1 MATWLYRIGEAAAR
15 RAWAVVLIWA
25 LIIAGVAGAYTAF
38 HGKLS
43 NTFTMPGTQTQQLS
57 DELAQ
62 RFPSA
67 NRGSGQI
74 ILTTGN
80 GAALTEEQK
89 QAFSIALNKLTSEV
103 PSVDAV
109 TDPFTTTSK
118 LAEAK
123 TQLDEAHAKI
133 DAAPAQ
139 IEDGKKQ
146 LSAAASQIEDG
157 AKQIAESEKKLDD
170 SQAQITAGRKQL
182 DDAQKQLDDAQK
194 QLDDAQ
200 KQLDDA
206 QAQLKS
212 GYAQAEAAGSPT
224 DTMEQLNTQ
233 QAQLAEQ
240 QNTLNQ
246 QRDTLTESQKQVDA
260 GRAEI
265 TSKKEELA
273 EGQKKLD
280 KQRDQLQKSE
290 SELPA
295 QREQLERQ
303 QKLYDFAAGYRMV
316 SEDQST
322 TIATVS
328 FKKKIFEVPSADLQK
343 VMSDIESA
351 NLHGA
356 TVHFDANLSESA
368 LGGGSHTGEVA
379 GMVIA
384 FIVLMIMLGTFV
396 AAGLPILMSLVGVG
410 VGVLGTL
417 SLSSLIQMS
426 STAYTLGLMLGLAVG
441 IDYSLFILNRYRTN
455 LLDGMPKVQAIALA
469 NGTSGNAVI
478 FAASTVIIA
487 LVALNVTGI
496 PFLGVMGN
504 AAAFCVVVAALIAVT
519 LTPAVLSLAGTK
531 IMSKKLWASVDT
543 PQKIMERRAQDAER
557 TEKPN
562 GWLRLVLARPL
573 LTLVV
578 GTAALLAVAAPMS
591 QMRLGL
597 PDASNYP
604 SDSAAYKSYALI
616 KDKFGEGMSAPLVA
630 VAHTPA
636 DMSEEQAQ
644 QAQIDI
650 ASAVKERGGANVQ
663 AVVPGGMTDDRT
675 LMIFQVIP
683 ARSASSVE
691 TEELVHELRAV
702 TVPVQGSEM
711 SLGIAGQTSGNID
724 VSEVLAQKLPLYL
737 GVVMGLSFLV
747 LILVFR
753 SIMVPLVASVGFLF
767 SVLASFGAVVS
778 IYQLGFMSSLFGVDH
793 PGPVLSFLPTL
804 LIGILFG
811 LAMDYQ
817 MFLVTGMREAYV
829 HGKDAVTAVV
839 TGYNHAVR
847 VVVAAAIIMI
857 SVFGGFIFA
866 DSTMIRPMGF
876 GLAFGVLVDAFIV
889 RMTLTPAIMALL
901 GDKVW
906 WMPKWLDRLTPNM
919 DVEGAALSVK
929 MSEKIQRER
938 ESAAVDSG
946 SMLGSE

>member
-15 RAWAVVLIWA
+15 RAWAVILIWVF
-25 LIIAGVAGAYTAF
+25 IIAGVASAYTTF

-57 DELAQ
+57 DELAH

-80 GAALTEEQK
+80 GVALTEEQK
-89 QAFSIALNKLTSEV
+89 QAFSIALKKLTSEV

-133 DAAPAQ
+133 DAAPSQ
-139 IEDGKKQ
+139 IEEGKKQ
-146 LSAAASQIEDG
+146 LSTAASQIEEG
-157 AKQIAESEKKLDD
+157 TKQTAESEKKLDD
-170 SQAQITAGRKQL
+170 SQAQITSGQEQL
-182 DDAQKQLDDAQK
+182 TSAQKQLDDT
-194 QLDDAQ
+194 
-200 KQLDDA
+200 

-212 GYAQAEAAGSPT
+212 GYTQAEAAGSPA
-224 DTMEQLNTQ
+224 DTMERLNTQ
-233 QAQLAEQ
+233 QAQLTEQ
-240 QNTLNQ
+240 QNALNQ
-246 QRDTLTESQKQVDA
+246 QRDTLAESQKQVDA

-265 TSKKEELA
+265 ASKKEELA

-303 QKLYDFAAGYRMV
+303 QKLYDFTSGYRMV

-322 TIATVS
+322 AIATVS
-328 FKKKIFEVPSADLQK
+328 FKKKIYEVPSAELQK

-356 TVHFDANLSESA
+356 TVQFDANLSESA

-379 GMVIA
+379 GMAIA
-384 FIVLMIMLGTFV
+384 FIVLMVMLGTLV
-396 AAGLPILMSLVGVG
+396 AAGLPILMSLVGVV

-417 SLSSLIQMS
+417 SLSSVVEMS

-455 LLDGMPKVQAIALA
+455 LLEGMPKNRAIALA
-469 NGTSGNAVI
+469 NGTSGSAVI

-531 IMSKKLWASVDT
+531 VMPKKLWASIDT
-543 PQKIMERRAQDAER
+543 PQKIVERRAQDAER

-573 LTLVV
+573 LTLIT
-578 GTAALLAVAAPMS
+578 GTLALLAVAAPMS

-636 DMSEEQAQ
+636 NMSEEQAQ

-650 ASAVKERGGANVQ
+650 ASVVKERGGANVQ

-683 ARSASSVE
+683 AHSASSVE

-702 TVPVQGSEM
+702 TVPVQGSEV

-767 SVLASFGAVVS
+767 SVLASFGAVVA
-778 IYQLGFMSSLFGVDH
+778 IYQLGFMSALFGVDH

-829 HGKDAVTAVV
+829 HGKDAVTAIVS
-839 TGYNHAVR
+839 GYNHAVR

-901 GDKVW
+901 GDKAW

-919 DVEGAALSVK
+919 DVEGAGL
-929 MSEKIQRER
+929 SEKIQRER
-938 ESAAVDSG
+938 ESVSG
-946 SMLGSE
+946 GFE

>member
-15 RAWAVVLIWA
+15 RAWTVSLIWA

-74 ILTTGN
+74 ILTTGD
-80 GAALTEEQK
+80 GTVLTEEQK
-89 QAFSIALNKLTSEV
+89 QAFSAALSALPGEV

-133 DAAPAQ
+133 DAAPSQ
-139 IEDGKKQ
+139 IKDGKKQ
-146 LSAAASQIEDG
+146 LNAAASQLEDG
-157 AKQIAESEKKLDD
+157 MKQIADNEKKLDD
-170 SQAQITAGRKQL
+170 SQAQISAGQEQL
-182 DDAQKQLDDAQK
+182 AS
-194 QLDDAQ
+194 AQ

-206 QAQLKS
+206 QAQLKD
-212 GYAQAEAAGSPT
+212 GYVQAEAAGSPAAII
-224 DTMEQLNTQ
+224 EQLNAQ
-233 QAQLAEQ
+233 QAQLTEQ
-240 QNTLNQ
+240 QNALNQ
-246 QRDTLTESQKQVDA
+246 QRETLTESQKQVDA

-265 TSKKEELA
+265 ASKKDELT

-280 KQRDQLQKSE
+280 EQRNQLQKTE
-290 SELPA
+290 NELPA

-303 QKLYDFAAGYRMV
+303 QKLYDFASGYRMV

-322 TIATVS
+322 AIATVS
-328 FKKKIFEVPSADLQK
+328 FKKKVFEVPSAELQK
-343 VMSDIESA
+343 VMSDFESA

-356 TVHFDANLSESA
+356 TVQFDANLSESA

-384 FIVLMIMLGTFV
+384 FIVLMVMLGTLV
-396 AAGLPILMSLVGVG
+396 AAGLPILMSLVGVV

-417 SLSSLIQMS
+417 SLSSVIQMS

-469 NGTSGNAVI
+469 NGTSGNAVV

-531 IMSKKLWASVDT
+531 IMSKKLWASIDT
-543 PQKIMERRAQDAER
+543 PQKIAERRAQDAER

-573 LTLVV
+573 LTLVA
-578 GTAALLAVAAPMS
+578 GTLALLAVAAPMS

-616 KDKFGEGMSAPLVA
+616 SEKFGEGMSAPLVA

-636 DMSEEQAQ
+636 NMSEEQAQ

-650 ASAVKERGGANVQ
+650 AAAVKERGGVNVQ

-683 ARSASSVE
+683 AHSASSVE
-691 TEELVHELRAV
+691 TENLVHELRSV
-702 TVPVQGSEM
+702 TVPVQGSEV

-829 HGKDAVTAVV
+829 HGKDAATAIVS
-839 TGYNHAVR
+839 GYNHAVR

-901 GDKVW
+901 GDKAW
-906 WMPKWLDRLTPNM
+906 WMPKWLDRFTPNM
-919 DVEGAALSVK
+919 DVEGAALS
-929 MSEKIQRER
+929 EKIQHER
-938 ESAAVDSG
+938 ESAATDSG
-946 SMLGSE
+946 NKLG

>member
-200 KQLDDA
+200 
-206 QAQLKS
+206 AQLKS

-368 LGGGSHTGEVA
+368 LGGGSHTG
-379 GMVIA
+379 
-384 FIVLMIMLGTFV
+384 
-396 AAGLPILMSLVGVG
+396 
-410 VGVLGTL
+410 
-417 SLSSLIQMS
+417 
-426 STAYTLGLMLGLAVG
+426 
-441 IDYSLFILNRYRTN
+441 
-455 LLDGMPKVQAIALA
+455 
-469 NGTSGNAVI
+469 
-478 FAASTVIIA
+478 
-487 LVALNVTGI
+487 
-496 PFLGVMGN
+496 
-504 AAAFCVVVAALIAVT
+504 
-519 LTPAVLSLAGTK
+519 
-531 IMSKKLWASVDT
+531 
-543 PQKIMERRAQDAER
+543 
-557 TEKPN
+557 
-562 GWLRLVLARPL
+562 
-573 LTLVV
+573 
-578 GTAALLAVAAPMS
+578 
-591 QMRLGL
+591 
-597 PDASNYP
+597 
-604 SDSAAYKSYALI
+604 
-616 KDKFGEGMSAPLVA
+616 
-630 VAHTPA
+630 
-636 DMSEEQAQ
+636 
-644 QAQIDI
+644 
-650 ASAVKERGGANVQ
+650 
-663 AVVPGGMTDDRT
+663 
-675 LMIFQVIP
+675 
-683 ARSASSVE
+683 
-691 TEELVHELRAV
+691 
-702 TVPVQGSEM
+702 
-711 SLGIAGQTSGNID
+711 
-724 VSEVLAQKLPLYL
+724 
-737 GVVMGLSFLV
+737 
-747 LILVFR
+747 
-753 SIMVPLVASVGFLF
+753 
-767 SVLASFGAVVS
+767 GAV
-778 IYQLGFMSSLFGVDH
+778 
-793 PGPVLSFLPTL
+793 
-804 LIGILFG
+804 
-811 LAMDYQ
+811 
-817 MFLVTGMREAYV
+817 
-829 HGKDAVTAVV
+829 
-839 TGYNHAVR
+839 
-847 VVVAAAIIMI
+847 
-857 SVFGGFIFA
+857 
-866 DSTMIRPMGF
+866 
-876 GLAFGVLVDAFIV
+876 
-889 RMTLTPAIMALL
+889 
-901 GDKVW
+901 
-906 WMPKWLDRLTPNM
+906 
-919 DVEGAALSVK
+919 
-929 MSEKIQRER
+929 
-938 ESAAVDSG
+938 SG
-946 SMLGSE
+946 WY

>member
-15 RAWAVVLIWA
+15 RAWAVILIWV
-25 LIIAGVAGAYTAF
+25 LIIAGVAGAYTTF

-133 DAAPAQ
+133 DAAPSQ
-139 IEDGKKQ
+139 IEEGKKQ
-146 LSAAASQIEDG
+146 LSTAASQIEEG
-157 AKQIAESEKKLDD
+157 TKQIAESEKKLDD
-170 SQAQITAGRKQL
+170 SQAQITSGQEQL
-182 DDAQKQLDDAQK
+182 AS
-194 QLDDAQ
+194 AQ

-212 GYAQAEAAGSPT
+212 GYTQAEAAGSPA

-233 QAQLAEQ
+233 QSQLAEQ
-240 QNTLNQ
+240 QNALNQ
-246 QRDTLTESQKQVDA
+246 QRDTLAESQKQVDA

-265 TSKKEELA
+265 ASKKEELA

-303 QKLYDFAAGYRMV
+303 QKLYDFAVGYRMV

-322 TIATVS
+322 AIATVS

-343 VMSDIESA
+343 VMSDIELA

-396 AAGLPILMSLVGVG
+396 AAGLPILMSLVGVV

-417 SLSSLIQMS
+417 SLSSVIQMS

-455 LLDGMPKVQAIALA
+455 LLEGMPKNRAIALA

-531 IMSKKLWASVDT
+531 VMPKKLWASIDT
-543 PQKIMERRAQDAER
+543 PQKIVERRAQDAER

-573 LTLVV
+573 LTLIT
-578 GTAALLAVAAPMS
+578 GTVALLAVAAPMS

-616 KDKFGEGMSAPLVA
+616 KDKFSEGMSTPLVA

-683 ARSASSVE
+683 AHSASSVG

-702 TVPVQGSEM
+702 TVPVQGSEV

-767 SVLASFGAVVS
+767 SVLASFGAVVA

-829 HGKDAVTAVV
+829 HGKDAVTAIVS
-839 TGYNHAVR
+839 GYNHAVR

-901 GDKVW
+901 GDKAW

-919 DVEGAALSVK
+919 DVEGAGL
-929 MSEKIQRER
+929 SEKIQRER
-938 ESAAVDSG
+938 ESVSG
-946 SMLGSE
+946 GFE

>member
-109 TDPFTTTSK
+109 TDPFATTSK

-133 DAAPAQ
+133 DAAPSQ

-146 LSAAASQIEDG
+146 LSTAASQIEEG
-157 AKQIAESEKKLDD
+157 TKQIAESEKKLDD
-170 SQAQITAGRKQL
+170 SQEQITAGR
-182 DDAQKQLDDAQK
+182 K

-265 TSKKEELA
+265 ASKKEELA

-290 SELPA
+290 NELPA

-322 TIATVS
+322 AIATVS

-396 AAGLPILMSLVGVG
+396 AAGLPILMSLVGVV

-455 LLDGMPKVQAIALA
+455 LLEGMPKVQAIALA

-487 LVALNVTGI
+487 LVALSVTGI

-543 PQKIMERRAQDAER
+543 PQKIVERRVQDAER

-578 GTAALLAVAAPMS
+578 GALALLAVAAPMS

-597 PDASNYP
+597 PDASKYP

-683 ARSASSVE
+683 AHSASSVE

-702 TVPVQGSEM
+702 TVPVQGSEV

-737 GVVMGLSFLV
+737 GVVMGLFFLV

-829 HGKDAVTAVV
+829 HGKDAATAIV

-901 GDKVW
+901 GDKAW

>member
-15 RAWAVVLIWA
+15 RAWAVILAWV

-74 ILTTGN
+74 IITTGD
-80 GAALTEEQK
+80 GTALTEEQK
-89 QAFSIALNKLTSEV
+89 QAFSTALNKLTTEV
-103 PSVDAV
+103 PAVDAV

-146 LSAAASQIEDG
+146 LNAATSQLEDG
-157 AKQIAESEKKLDD
+157 RKQIADNEKKLDD
-170 SQAQITAGRKQL
+170 SQAQISAGQEQL
-182 DDAQKQLDDAQK
+182 AS
-194 QLDDAQ
+194 AQ

-206 QAQLKS
+206 QAQLKD
-212 GYAQAEAAGSPT
+212 GYAQAEAAGSPAAM
-224 DTMEQLNTQ
+224 MEQLNAQ
-233 QAQLAEQ
+233 QAQLTEQ
-240 QNTLNQ
+240 QNALNQ
-246 QRDTLTESQKQVDA
+246 QRDTLAESQKQVDA

-265 TSKKEELA
+265 ASKKDELA
-273 EGQKKLD
+273 EGKKKLD
-280 KQRDQLQKSE
+280 EQRNQLQKTE

-303 QKLYDFAAGYRMV
+303 QKLYDFTAGYRMV

-322 TIATVS
+322 AIATVS

-343 VMSDIESA
+343 VMSDIELA

-356 TVHFDANLSESA
+356 TVQFDANLSESA

-384 FIVLMIMLGTFV
+384 FIVLMVMLGTLV
-396 AAGLPILMSLVGVG
+396 AAGLPILMSLVGVV

-417 SLSSLIQMS
+417 SLSSVVEMS

-531 IMSKKLWASVDT
+531 IMSKKLWASIDT
-543 PQKIMERRAQDAER
+543 PQKIAERRVQDAER

-578 GTAALLAVAAPMS
+578 GTLALLAVAAPMS

-604 SDSAAYKSYALI
+604 SDSAAYKSYALV

-636 DMSEEQAQ
+636 NMSEEQAQ

-683 ARSASSVE
+683 AHSASSVE

-702 TVPVQGSEM
+702 TVPVQGSEV

-724 VSEVLAQKLPLYL
+724 VSEVLAQKLPLYLALYL

-829 HGKDAVTAVV
+829 HGKDAATAIVS
-839 TGYNHAVR
+839 GYNHAVR

-901 GDKVW
+901 GDRAW

-919 DVEGAALSVK
+919 DVEGAALSEK
-929 MSEKIQRER
+929 MSEKIQHER
-938 ESAAVDSG
+938 ESAAADSG
-946 SMLGSE
+946 SKLGSE

>member
-15 RAWAVVLIWA
+15 RAWTVILIWA
-25 LIIAGVAGAYTAF
+25 LIIAGVAGAYAVF

-74 ILTTGN
+74 ILTTGD
-80 GAALTEEQK
+80 GTGLTEEQK
-89 QAFSIALNKLTSEV
+89 QAFSTALRALPSEV

-123 TQLDEAHAKI
+123 TRLDEAHAKI
-133 DAAPAQ
+133 DAAPSQ
-139 IEDGKKQ
+139 MEDGKKQ
-146 LSAAASQIEDG
+146 LNTAASQLEVG
-157 AKQIAESEKKLDD
+157 MKQIADNEKKLDD
-170 SQAQITAGRKQL
+170 SQAQISAGQEQV
-182 DDAQKQLDDAQK
+182 AS
-194 QLDDAQ
+194 AQ

-206 QAQLKS
+206 QAQLKG
-212 GYAQAEAAGSPT
+212 GYAQAEAAGSPAAT
-224 DTMEQLNTQ
+224 IEQLDAQ
-233 QAQLAEQ
+233 QAQLTEQ
-240 QNTLNQ
+240 QDALNQ

-265 TSKKEELA
+265 ASKKDELA

-280 KQRDQLQKSE
+280 EQRNQLQKTE

-303 QKLYDFAAGYRMV
+303 QKLYDFASGYRMV

-322 TIATVS
+322 AIATVS
-328 FKKKIFEVPSADLQK
+328 FKKKIYEVPSTELQK
-343 VMSDIESA
+343 VMSNLESA

-356 TVHFDANLSESA
+356 IIQFDVNLSESA

-384 FIVLMIMLGTFV
+384 FIVLMVMLGTLV
-396 AAGLPILMSLVGVG
+396 AAGLPILMSLVGVV

-417 SLSSLIQMS
+417 SLSSVVEMS

-455 LLDGMPKVQAIALA
+455 LLDGMPKIQAIALA

-519 LTPAVLSLAGTK
+519 LTPAVLSMASTK
-531 IMSKKLWASVDT
+531 IMSKKLWASIDT
-543 PQKIMERRAQDAER
+543 PQKIAERRARDAER

-578 GTAALLAVAAPMS
+578 GTLALLAVAAPMS

-604 SDSAAYKSYALI
+604 SDSAAYKSYALV
-616 KDKFGEGMSAPLVA
+616 KDKFGEGMSAPLIA

-636 DMSEEQAQ
+636 NMSEEQAQ

-683 ARSASSVE
+683 AYSASSVE
-691 TEELVHELRAV
+691 TEELVHELRSV
-702 TVPVQGSEM
+702 TVPVQGSKV

-778 IYQLGFMSSLFGVDH
+778 IYQLGFMSFLFGVDH

-829 HGKDAVTAVV
+829 HGKDATTAIVS
-839 TGYNHAVR
+839 GYNHAVR

-901 GDKVW
+901 GDKAW

-919 DVEGAALSVK
+919 DVEGAALS
-929 MSEKIQRER
+929 EKIQHRR
-938 ESAAVDSG
+938 DSAATDSG
-946 SMLGSE
+946 NKLG

>member
-15 RAWAVVLIWA
+15 RAWAVILIWV
-25 LIIAGVAGAYTAF
+25 LIIAGVAGAYTTF

-74 ILTTGN
+74 ILTTGD
-80 GAALTEEQK
+80 GTALTEEQK
-89 QAFSIALNKLTSEV
+89 QVFSIALKKLTSEV

-133 DAAPAQ
+133 DAAPSQ
-139 IEDGKKQ
+139 IEEGKKQ
-146 LSAAASQIEDG
+146 LSTAASQVEEG
-157 AKQIAESEKKLDD
+157 TKQIAESEKKLDD
-170 SQAQITAGRKQL
+170 SQAQITSGQEQL
-182 DDAQKQLDDAQK
+182 TS
-194 QLDDAQ
+194 AQ

-212 GYAQAEAAGSPT
+212 GYTQAEAAGSPA

-233 QAQLAEQ
+233 QSQLAEQ
-240 QNTLNQ
+240 QNALNQ
-246 QRDTLTESQKQVDA
+246 QRDTLAESQKQVDA

-265 TSKKEELA
+265 ASKKEELA

-303 QKLYDFAAGYRMV
+303 QKLYDFAVGYRMV

-322 TIATVS
+322 AIATVS

-396 AAGLPILMSLVGVG
+396 AAGLPILMSLVGVV

-417 SLSSLIQMS
+417 SLSSVIQMS

-455 LLDGMPKVQAIALA
+455 LLEGMPKNRAIALA

-531 IMSKKLWASVDT
+531 VMPKKLWASIDT
-543 PQKIMERRAQDAER
+543 PQKIVERRAQDAER

-573 LTLVV
+573 LTLIT
-578 GTAALLAVAAPMS
+578 GTVALLAVAAPMS

-616 KDKFGEGMSAPLVA
+616 KGKFGEGMSAPLVA

-650 ASAVKERGGANVQ
+650 ASAVKEHGGANVQ

-683 ARSASSVE
+683 AHSASSVE

-702 TVPVQGSEM
+702 TVPVQGSEV

-767 SVLASFGAVVS
+767 SVLASFGAVVA

-804 LIGILFG
+804 LIGLLFG

-829 HGKDAVTAVV
+829 HGKDAVTAIVS
-839 TGYNHAVR
+839 GYNHAVR

-901 GDKVW
+901 GDKAW

-919 DVEGAALSVK
+919 DVEGAGL
-929 MSEKIQRER
+929 SEKIQRER
-938 ESAAVDSG
+938 ESVSG
-946 SMLGSE
+946 GFE

>member
-15 RAWAVVLIWA
+15 RAWVVILIWA
-25 LIIAGVAGAYTAF
+25 LIIAGVAGAYTTF

-74 ILTTGN
+74 ILTTGD
-80 GAALTEEQK
+80 GTALTEEQK

-133 DAAPAQ
+133 DAAPSQ

-146 LSAAASQIEDG
+146 LSTAASQIEEG
-157 AKQIAESEKKLDD
+157 TKQIAESEKKLDD
-170 SQAQITAGRKQL
+170 SQAQITSGQEHL
-182 DDAQKQLDDAQK
+182 TS
-194 QLDDAQ
+194 AQ

-212 GYAQAEAAGSPT
+212 GYTQAEAAGSPA

-246 QRDTLTESQKQVDA
+246 QRDTLAESQKQVDA

-265 TSKKEELA
+265 ASKKEELA

-303 QKLYDFAAGYRMV
+303 QKLYDFAVGYRMV
-316 SEDQST
+316 SENQST
-322 TIATVS
+322 AIATVS

-356 TVHFDANLSESA
+356 IVHFDANLSESA

-396 AAGLPILMSLVGVG
+396 AAGLPILMSLVGVV

-417 SLSSLIQMS
+417 SLSSVIQMS

-455 LLDGMPKVQAIALA
+455 LLEGMPKNRAIALA

-519 LTPAVLSLAGTK
+519 LTPAVLSLAGVK
-531 IMSKKLWASVDT
+531 IMPKKLWASIDT
-543 PQKIMERRAQDAER
+543 PKKIEERRAQDAER

-573 LTLVV
+573 LTLVA
-578 GTAALLAVAAPMS
+578 GSLALLAIAAPMS

-636 DMSEEQAQ
+636 DMSEEQVQ
-644 QAQIDI
+644 RAQIDI
-650 ASAVKERGGANVQ
+650 ASALKEHGGANVQ

-683 ARSASSVE
+683 AHSASSVE
-691 TEELVHELRAV
+691 TEELVHELRTV
-702 TVPVQGSEM
+702 TVSVQGSEV
-711 SLGIAGQTSGNID
+711 SLGVAGQTSGNID

-753 SIMVPLVASVGFLF
+753 SILVPLVASVGFLF
-767 SVLASFGAVVS
+767 SVLASFGAVVA
-778 IYQLGFMSSLFGVDH
+778 IYQLGFMGALFGVDH

-829 HGKDAVTAVV
+829 HGKDAATAIV

-901 GDKVW
+901 GDKAW
-906 WMPKWLDRLTPNM
+906 WMPKWLNRLTPNM
-919 DVEGAALSVK
+919 DVEGAGL
-929 MSEKIQRER
+929 SEKIQRER
-938 ESAAVDSG
+938 ESVSG
-946 SMLGSE
+946 GFE

>member
-15 RAWAVVLIWA
+15 RAWVVILIWV
-25 LIIAGVAGAYTAF
+25 LIIAGVAGAYTTF

-57 DELAQ
+57 DELGQ

-74 ILTTGN
+74 ILTTGD
-80 GAALTEEQK
+80 GTALTEEQK

-133 DAAPAQ
+133 DAAPSQ
-139 IEDGKKQ
+139 IEEGKKQ
-146 LSAAASQIEDG
+146 LSTAASQVEEG
-157 AKQIAESEKKLDD
+157 TKQIAESEKKLDD
-170 SQAQITAGRKQL
+170 SQAQITSGQEQL
-182 DDAQKQLDDAQK
+182 TS
-194 QLDDAQ
+194 AQ

-212 GYAQAEAAGSPT
+212 GYTQAEAAGSPA

-233 QAQLAEQ
+233 QSQLAEQ
-240 QNTLNQ
+240 QNALNQ
-246 QRDTLTESQKQVDA
+246 QRDTLAESQKQVDA

-265 TSKKEELA
+265 ASKKEELA

-303 QKLYDFAAGYRMV
+303 QKLYDFAVGYRMV

-322 TIATVS
+322 AIATVS

-343 VMSDIESA
+343 VMSDIELA

-356 TVHFDANLSESA
+356 IVHFDANLSESA

-396 AAGLPILMSLVGVG
+396 AAGLPILMSLVGVV

-417 SLSSLIQMS
+417 SLSSVIQMS

-455 LLDGMPKVQAIALA
+455 LLEGMPKNRAIALA

-531 IMSKKLWASVDT
+531 VMSKKLWASIDT
-543 PQKIMERRAQDAER
+543 PQKIVERRAQDAER

-573 LTLVV
+573 LTLIT
-578 GTAALLAVAAPMS
+578 GTLALLAVAAPMS

-675 LMIFQVIP
+675 LLIFQVIP
-683 ARSASSVE
+683 AHSASSVE

-702 TVPVQGSEM
+702 TVPVQGSEV

-753 SIMVPLVASVGFLF
+753 SILVPLVASMGFLF
-767 SVLASFGAVVS
+767 SVLASFGAVVA
-778 IYQLGFMSSLFGVDH
+778 IYQLGFMSALFGVDH

-829 HGKDAVTAVV
+829 HGKDAVTAIVS
-839 TGYNHAVR
+839 GYNHAVR

-901 GDKVW
+901 GDKAW

-919 DVEGAALSVK
+919 DVEGAGL
-929 MSEKIQRER
+929 SEKIQRER
-938 ESAAVDSG
+938 ESVSG
-946 SMLGSE
+946 GFE

>member
-15 RAWAVVLIWA
+15 RAWAVILAWA

-74 ILTTGN
+74 ILTTGD
-80 GAALTEEQK
+80 GTALTEEQK
-89 QAFSIALNKLTSEV
+89 QAFSTALSALPSEV

-123 TQLDEAHAKI
+123 NQLDEAHAKI

-146 LSAAASQIEDG
+146 LNAAASQIEDG
-157 AKQIAESEKKLDD
+157 TKQIAENEKKLDD
-170 SQAQITAGRKQL
+170 SQAQINAGRKQL
-182 DDAQKQLDDAQK
+182 DDAQKQLNA
-194 QLDDAQ
+194 
-200 KQLDDA
+200 
-206 QAQLKS
+206 
-212 GYAQAEAAGSPT
+212 
-224 DTMEQLNTQ
+224 Q
-233 QAQLAEQ
+233 QAQLTEQ
-240 QNTLNQ
+240 QNALNQ
-246 QRDTLTESQKQVDA
+246 QRDTLAESQKQIDA

-265 TSKKEELA
+265 ASKKDELA
-273 EGQKKLD
+273 EGKKKLD
-280 KQRDQLQKSE
+280 EQRNQLQKTE

-303 QKLYDFAAGYRMV
+303 QKLYDFTAGYRMV

-322 TIATVS
+322 AIATVS

-356 TVHFDANLSESA
+356 TVQFDANLSESA

-384 FIVLMIMLGTFV
+384 FIVLMVMLGTLV
-396 AAGLPILMSLVGVG
+396 AAGLPILMSLVGVV

-417 SLSSLIQMS
+417 SLSSIIQMS

-531 IMSKKLWASVDT
+531 IMPKKLWASIDT
-543 PQKIMERRAQDAER
+543 PQKIEERRAQDAER

-578 GTAALLAVAAPMS
+578 GTLALLAVAAPMS

-604 SDSAAYKSYALI
+604 SDSAAYKSYALVR
-616 KDKFGEGMSAPLVA
+616 DKFGEGMSAPLVA

-636 DMSEEQAQ
+636 NMSEEQAQ

-650 ASAVKERGGANVQ
+650 ASAVKERGGSNVQ

-683 ARSASSVE
+683 AHSASSVE

-702 TVPVQGSEM
+702 TVPVQGSEV

-753 SIMVPLVASVGFLF
+753 SILVPLVASVGFLF

-829 HGKDAVTAVV
+829 HGKDAATAIV

-901 GDKVW
+901 GDKAW

-919 DVEGAALSVK
+919 DVEGAALS
-929 MSEKIQRER
+929 EKIQHER
-938 ESAAVDSG
+938 ESAAGSG
-946 SMLGSE
+946 NS

>member
-15 RAWAVVLIWA
+15 RAWAVILIWV
-25 LIIAGVAGAYTAF
+25 LIIAGVAGAYTTF

-74 ILTTGN
+74 ILTTGD
-80 GAALTEEQK
+80 GTALTEEQK
-89 QAFSIALNKLTSEV
+89 QVFSIALKKLTSEV

-133 DAAPAQ
+133 DAAPSQ
-139 IEDGKKQ
+139 IEEGKKQ
-146 LSAAASQIEDG
+146 LSTAASQVEEG
-157 AKQIAESEKKLDD
+157 TKQIAESEKKLDD
-170 SQAQITAGRKQL
+170 SQAQITSGQEQL
-182 DDAQKQLDDAQK
+182 TS
-194 QLDDAQ
+194 AQ

-212 GYAQAEAAGSPT
+212 GYTQAEAAGSPA

-233 QAQLAEQ
+233 QSQLAEQ
-240 QNTLNQ
+240 QNALNQ
-246 QRDTLTESQKQVDA
+246 QRDTLAESQKQVDA

-265 TSKKEELA
+265 ASKKEELA

-303 QKLYDFAAGYRMV
+303 QKLYDFAVGYRMV

-322 TIATVS
+322 AIATVS

-368 LGGGSHTGEVA
+368 LSGGSHTGEVA

-396 AAGLPILMSLVGVG
+396 AAGLPILMSLVGVV

-417 SLSSLIQMS
+417 SLSSVIQMS

-455 LLDGMPKVQAIALA
+455 LLEGMPKNRAIALA

-531 IMSKKLWASVDT
+531 VMPKKLWASIDT
-543 PQKIMERRAQDAER
+543 PQKIVERRAQDAER

-573 LTLVV
+573 LTLIT
-578 GTAALLAVAAPMS
+578 GTVALLAVAAPMS

-616 KDKFGEGMSAPLVA
+616 KGKFGEGMSAPLVA

-650 ASAVKERGGANVQ
+650 ASAVKEHGGANVQ

-683 ARSASSVE
+683 AHSASSVE

-702 TVPVQGSEM
+702 TVPVQGSEV

-767 SVLASFGAVVS
+767 SVLASFGAVVA

-829 HGKDAVTAVV
+829 HGKDAVTAIVS
-839 TGYNHAVR
+839 GYNHAVR

-901 GDKVW
+901 GDKAW

-919 DVEGAALSVK
+919 DVEGAGL
-929 MSEKIQRER
+929 SEKIQRER
-938 ESAAVDSG
+938 ESVSG
-946 SMLGSE
+946 GFE

>member
-15 RAWAVVLIWA
+15 RAWAVILIWVF
-25 LIIAGVAGAYTAF
+25 IIAGVASAYTTF

-89 QAFSIALNKLTSEV
+89 QAFSIALKKLTSEV

-133 DAAPAQ
+133 DAAPSQ
-139 IEDGKKQ
+139 IEEGKKQ
-146 LSAAASQIEDG
+146 LSTAASQVEEG
-157 AKQIAESEKKLDD
+157 TKQIAESEKKLDD
-170 SQAQITAGRKQL
+170 SQAQITSGQEQL
-182 DDAQKQLDDAQK
+182 TS
-194 QLDDAQ
+194 AQ

-212 GYAQAEAAGSPT
+212 GYTQAEAAGSPA

-233 QAQLAEQ
+233 QAQLTEQ

-246 QRDTLTESQKQVDA
+246 QRDTLAESQKQVDA

-265 TSKKEELA
+265 ASKKEELA

-280 KQRDQLQKSE
+280 RQRDQLQKSE

-303 QKLYDFAAGYRMV
+303 QKLYDFAVGYRMV

-322 TIATVS
+322 AIATVS

-356 TVHFDANLSESA
+356 IVHFDANLSESA

-384 FIVLMIMLGTFV
+384 FIVLMVMLGTLV
-396 AAGLPILMSLVGVG
+396 AAGLPILMSLVGVV

-417 SLSSLIQMS
+417 SLSSIVQMS

-455 LLDGMPKVQAIALA
+455 LLEGMPKNRAIALA

-531 IMSKKLWASVDT
+531 VMPKKLWASIDT
-543 PQKIMERRAQDAER
+543 PKKIEERRAHDAER

-573 LTLVV
+573 LTLVA
-578 GTAALLAVAAPMS
+578 GSLALLAVAAPMS

-616 KDKFGEGMSAPLVA
+616 KDKLGEGMSAPLVA

-650 ASAVKERGGANVQ
+650 ASALKEHGGANVQ

-683 ARSASSVE
+683 AHSASSVE

-702 TVPVQGSEM
+702 TVPVQGSEV

-767 SVLASFGAVVS
+767 SVLASFGAVVA
-778 IYQLGFMSSLFGVDH
+778 IYQLGFMSALFGVDH

-829 HGKDAVTAVV
+829 HGKDAVTAIVS
-839 TGYNHAVR
+839 GYNHAVR

-876 GLAFGVLVDAFIV
+876 GLAFGVLVDACIV

-901 GDKVW
+901 GDKAW

-919 DVEGAALSVK
+919 DVEGAGL
-929 MSEKIQRER
+929 SEKIQRER
-938 ESAAVDSG
+938 ESVSG
-946 SMLGSE
+946 GFE

>member
-1 MATWLYRIGEAAAR
+1 MATWLYRIGNFATR
-15 RAWAVVLIWA
+15 RAWAVILTWTLV
-25 LIIAGVAGAYTAF
+25 IAGVAGAYTAF

-74 ILTTGN
+74 ILTTGD
-80 GAALTEEQK
+80 GTALTEEQK
-89 QAFSIALNKLTSEV
+89 QAFSTALNKLTGEV
-103 PSVDAV
+103 SSVDAV

-146 LSAAASQIEDG
+146 LSGAASQIEEG
-157 AKQIAESEKKLDD
+157 TKQIAENEKKLDD
-170 SQAQITAGRKQL
+170 SQAQITSGQEQL
-182 DDAQKQLDDAQK
+182 AS
-194 QLDDAQ
+194 AQ

-206 QAQLKS
+206 QAQLKN
-212 GYAQAEAAGSPT
+212 GYAQAEAAGSPAEM
-224 DTMEQLNTQ
+224 MEQLNAQ
-233 QAQLAEQ
+233 QAQLTAQ
-240 QNTLNQ
+240 QNALNQ
-246 QRDTLTESQKQVDA
+246 QRETLTESQKQVDA
-260 GRAEI
+260 GRSEI
-265 TSKKEELA
+265 ASKKEELA

-280 KQRDQLQKSE
+280 EQRTQLQKTE

-303 QKLYDFAAGYRMV
+303 QKLYDFASGYRMV

-322 TIATVS
+322 AIATVS
-328 FKKKIFEVPSADLQK
+328 FKKKIYEVPSAELQK
-343 VMSDIESA
+343 VMSDIEST

-384 FIVLMIMLGTFV
+384 FIVLMVMLGTLV
-396 AAGLPILMSLVGVG
+396 AAGLPILMSLVGVV

-417 SLSSLIQMS
+417 SLSSIIQMS

-455 LLDGMPKVQAIALA
+455 LLEGMPKNQAIALA

-478 FAASTVIIA
+478 FAATTVIIA

-531 IMSKKLWASVDT
+531 IMPKKLWASIDT
-543 PQKIMERRAQDAER
+543 PQKIAERRAQDAER

-578 GTAALLAVAAPMS
+578 GTLALLAVAAPMS

-616 KDKFGEGMSAPLVA
+616 KDKFGEGMSSPLVA

-636 DMSEEQAQ
+636 NMSEE

-683 ARSASSVE
+683 AHSASSVE

-702 TVPVQGSEM
+702 TVPVQGSEV
-711 SLGIAGQTSGNID
+711 SLGVAGQTSGNID

-753 SIMVPLVASVGFLF
+753 SILVPLVASMGFLF

-829 HGKDAVTAVV
+829 HGKDAATAIVS
-839 TGYNHAVR
+839 GYNHAVR

-866 DSTMIRPMGF
+866 ESTMIRPMGF

-901 GDKVW
+901 GDKAW

-919 DVEGAALSVK
+919 DVEGAALS
-929 MSEKIQRER
+929 EKIQHER
-938 ESAAVDSG
+938 ESAGAG
-946 SMLGSE
+946 SDNKLR

>member
-15 RAWAVVLIWA
+15 RAWAVILIWV
-25 LIIAGVAGAYTAF
+25 LIIAGVAGAYTTF

-133 DAAPAQ
+133 DAAPSQ
-139 IEDGKKQ
+139 IEEGKKQ
-146 LSAAASQIEDG
+146 LSTAASQVEEG
-157 AKQIAESEKKLDD
+157 TKQIAESEKKLDD
-170 SQAQITAGRKQL
+170 SQAQITSGQEQL
-182 DDAQKQLDDAQK
+182 TS
-194 QLDDAQ
+194 AQ

-212 GYAQAEAAGSPT
+212 GYIQAEAAGSPT

-240 QNTLNQ
+240 QNALNQ
-246 QRDTLTESQKQVDA
+246 QRDTLAESQKQVDA
-260 GRAEI
+260 GWAEI
-265 TSKKEELA
+265 ASKKEELA

-303 QKLYDFAAGYRMV
+303 QKLYDFAVGYRMV

-322 TIATVS
+322 AIAIVS
-328 FKKKIFEVPSADLQK
+328 LKKKIFEVPSADLQK

-396 AAGLPILMSLVGVG
+396 AAGLPILMSLVGVV

-417 SLSSLIQMS
+417 SLSSVIQMS

-455 LLDGMPKVQAIALA
+455 LLEGMPKNRAIALA

-531 IMSKKLWASVDT
+531 VMPKKLWASIDT
-543 PQKIMERRAQDAER
+543 PQKIVERRAQDAER

-573 LTLVV
+573 LTLIT
-578 GTAALLAVAAPMS
+578 GTLALLAVAAPMS

-636 DMSEEQAQ
+636 NMREEQAQ

-650 ASAVKERGGANVQ
+650 ASAVKEHGGANVQ

-683 ARSASSVE
+683 AHSASSVE

-702 TVPVQGSEM
+702 TVPVQGSEV

-767 SVLASFGAVVS
+767 SVLASFGAVVA
-778 IYQLGFMSSLFGVDH
+778 IYQLGFMSALFGVDH

-829 HGKDAVTAVV
+829 HGKDAVTAIVS
-839 TGYNHAVR
+839 GYNHAVR

-901 GDKVW
+901 GDKAW

-919 DVEGAALSVK
+919 DVEGAGL
-929 MSEKIQRER
+929 SEKIQRER
-938 ESAAVDSG
+938 ESVSG
-946 SMLGSE
+946 GFE

>member
-1 MATWLYRIGEAAAR
+1 MATWLYRIGNFATR
-15 RAWAVVLIWA
+15 RAWAVILTWTLV
-25 LIIAGVAGAYTAF
+25 IAGVAGAYTAF

-74 ILTTGN
+74 ILTTGD
-80 GAALTEEQK
+80 GTALTEEQK
-89 QAFSIALNKLTSEV
+89 QAFSTALNKLTGEV
-103 PSVDAV
+103 SSVDAV

-146 LSAAASQIEDG
+146 LSGAASQIEEG
-157 AKQIAESEKKLDD
+157 TKQIAENEKKLDD
-170 SQAQITAGRKQL
+170 SQAQITSGQDQL
-182 DDAQKQLDDAQK
+182 AS
-194 QLDDAQ
+194 AQ

-206 QAQLKS
+206 QAQLKN
-212 GYAQAEAAGSPT
+212 GYAQAEAAGSPAEM
-224 DTMEQLNTQ
+224 MEQLNAQ
-233 QAQLAEQ
+233 QAQLTAQ
-240 QNTLNQ
+240 QNALNQ
-246 QRDTLTESQKQVDA
+246 QRETLTESQKQVDA
-260 GRAEI
+260 GRSEI
-265 TSKKEELA
+265 ASKKEELA

-280 KQRDQLQKSE
+280 EQRTQLQKTE

-303 QKLYDFAAGYRMV
+303 QKLYDFASGYRMV

-322 TIATVS
+322 AIATVS
-328 FKKKIFEVPSADLQK
+328 FKKKIYEVPSAELQK
-343 VMSDIESA
+343 VMSDIEST

-384 FIVLMIMLGTFV
+384 FIVLMVMLGTLV
-396 AAGLPILMSLVGVG
+396 AAGLPILMSLVGVV

-417 SLSSLIQMS
+417 SLSSIIQMS

-455 LLDGMPKVQAIALA
+455 LLEGMPKNQAIALA

-478 FAASTVIIA
+478 FAATTVIIA

-531 IMSKKLWASVDT
+531 VMSKKLWASIDT
-543 PQKIMERRAQDAER
+543 PQKIAERRAQDADR

-578 GTAALLAVAAPMS
+578 GTLALLAVAAPMS

-616 KDKFGEGMSAPLVA
+616 KDKFGEGMSSPLVA

-636 DMSEEQAQ
+636 NMSEE

-683 ARSASSVE
+683 AHSASSVE

-702 TVPVQGSEM
+702 TVPVQGSEV
-711 SLGIAGQTSGNID
+711 SLGVAGQTSGNID

-753 SIMVPLVASVGFLF
+753 SILVPLVASMGFLF

-829 HGKDAVTAVV
+829 HGKDAATAIVS
-839 TGYNHAVR
+839 GYNHAVR

-866 DSTMIRPMGF
+866 ESTMIRPMGF

-901 GDKVW
+901 GDKAW
-906 WMPKWLDRLTPNM
+906 RMPKWLDRLTPNM
-919 DVEGAALSVK
+919 DVEGAALS
-929 MSEKIQRER
+929 EKIQHER
-938 ESAAVDSG
+938 ESAGAG
-946 SMLGSE
+946 SDNKLR

>member
-1 MATWLYRIGEAAAR
+1 MATWLYHIGEAAAR
-15 RAWAVVLIWA
+15 RAWAVILIWV
-25 LIIAGVAGAYTAF
+25 LIIAGVAGAYTTF

-80 GAALTEEQK
+80 GVALTEEQK
-89 QAFSIALNKLTSEV
+89 QAFSAALNKLTSEV

-133 DAAPAQ
+133 DAAPSQ
-139 IEDGKKQ
+139 IEEGKKQ
-146 LSAAASQIEDG
+146 LSAAASQIEEG
-157 AKQIAESEKKLDD
+157 TKQIAESEKKLDD
-170 SQAQITAGRKQL
+170 SQAQITSGQEQL
-182 DDAQKQLDDAQK
+182 TSAQKQLDDAQS
-194 QLDDAQ
+194 
-200 KQLDDA
+200 
-206 QAQLKS
+206 QLKS
-212 GYAQAEAAGSPT
+212 GYTQAEAAGSPA

-233 QAQLAEQ
+233 QSQLVEQ
-240 QNTLNQ
+240 QNALNQ
-246 QRDTLTESQKQVDA
+246 QRDTLAESQKQVDA

-265 TSKKEELA
+265 ASKKEELA

-303 QKLYDFAAGYRMV
+303 QKLYDFTAGYRMV

-322 TIATVS
+322 AIATVS

-351 NLHGA
+351 NLRGA
-356 TVHFDANLSESA
+356 TVQFDANLSESA
-368 LGGGSHTGEVA
+368 LGGGSHAGEVA

-396 AAGLPILMSLVGVG
+396 AAGLPILMSLVGVV

-455 LLDGMPKVQAIALA
+455 LLEGMSKNRAIALA
-469 NGTSGNAVI
+469 NGTSGSAVI

-531 IMSKKLWASVDT
+531 VMPKKLWASIDT
-543 PQKIMERRAQDAER
+543 PQKIVERRAQDAER

-573 LTLVV
+573 LTLIT
-578 GTAALLAVAAPMS
+578 GTLALLAVAAPMS

-616 KDKFGEGMSAPLVA
+616 KDKFGEGMSALLVA

-644 QAQIDI
+644 QVQIDI

-683 ARSASSVE
+683 AHSASSVE

-702 TVPVQGSEM
+702 TVPVQGSEV

-767 SVLASFGAVVS
+767 SVLASFGAVVA
-778 IYQLGFMSSLFGVDH
+778 IYQLGFMSALFGVDH

-829 HGKDAVTAVV
+829 HGKDAVTAIVS
-839 TGYNHAVR
+839 GYNHAVR

-901 GDKVW
+901 GDKAW

-919 DVEGAALSVK
+919 DVEGAGL
-929 MSEKIQRER
+929 SEKIQRER
-938 ESAAVDSG
+938 ESVSG
-946 SMLGSE
+946 GFE

>member
-1 MATWLYRIGEAAAR
+1 
-15 RAWAVVLIWA
+15 
-25 LIIAGVAGAYTAF
+25 
-38 HGKLS
+38 
-43 NTFTMPGTQTQQLS
+43 
-57 DELAQ
+57 
-62 RFPSA
+62 
-67 NRGSGQI
+67 
-74 ILTTGN
+74 
-80 GAALTEEQK
+80 
-89 QAFSIALNKLTSEV
+89 
-103 PSVDAV
+103 
-109 TDPFTTTSK
+109 
-118 LAEAK
+118 
-123 TQLDEAHAKI
+123 
-133 DAAPAQ
+133 
-139 IEDGKKQ
+139 
-146 LSAAASQIEDG
+146 
-157 AKQIAESEKKLDD
+157 
-170 SQAQITAGRKQL
+170 
-182 DDAQKQLDDAQK
+182 
-194 QLDDAQ
+194 
-200 KQLDDA
+200 
-206 QAQLKS
+206 
-212 GYAQAEAAGSPT
+212 
-224 DTMEQLNTQ
+224 MEQLNTQ

-265 TSKKEELA
+265 ASKKEELA

-290 SELPA
+290 NELPA

-322 TIATVS
+322 AIATVS

-396 AAGLPILMSLVGVG
+396 AAGLPILMSLVGVV

-455 LLDGMPKVQAIALA
+455 LLEGMPKVQAIALA

-487 LVALNVTGI
+487 LVALSVTGI

-543 PQKIMERRAQDAER
+543 PQKIVERRVQDAER

-578 GTAALLAVAAPMS
+578 GTLALLAVAAPML

-604 SDSAAYKSYALI
+604 SDSAAYKSYALV

-644 QAQIDI
+644 QAQVDI
-650 ASAVKERGGANVQ
+650 ASAVKEHGGANVQ

-683 ARSASSVE
+683 AHSASSVE

-702 TVPVQGSEM
+702 TVPVQGSEV

-829 HGKDAVTAVV
+829 HGKDATTAVV

-876 GLAFGVLVDAFIV
+876 GLAFGVLVDACIV

-901 GDKVW
+901 GDKAW

-919 DVEGAALSVK
+919 DVEGAGL
-929 MSEKIQRER
+929 SEKIQRE
-938 ESAAVDSG
+938 SG
-946 SMLGSE
+946 SGGFE

>member
-15 RAWAVVLIWA
+15 RAWAVILIWV
-25 LIIAGVAGAYTAF
+25 LIIAGVAGAYTTF

-74 ILTTGN
+74 ILTTGD
-80 GAALTEEQK
+80 GTALTEEQK
-89 QAFSIALNKLTSEV
+89 QAFSIALNKLTTEV

-133 DAAPAQ
+133 DAAPSQ
-139 IEDGKKQ
+139 IEEGKKQ
-146 LSAAASQIEDG
+146 LSTAASQVEEG
-157 AKQIAESEKKLDD
+157 TKQIAESEKKLDD
-170 SQAQITAGRKQL
+170 SQAQITSGQEQL
-182 DDAQKQLDDAQK
+182 TS
-194 QLDDAQ
+194 AQ

-212 GYAQAEAAGSPT
+212 GYIQAEAAGSPA

-246 QRDTLTESQKQVDA
+246 QRDTLAESQKQVDA

-265 TSKKEELA
+265 ASKKEELA
-273 EGQKKLD
+273 EGRKKLD
-280 KQRDQLQKSE
+280 RQRDQLQKSE

-303 QKLYDFAAGYRMV
+303 QKLYDFTAGYRMV

-322 TIATVS
+322 AIATVS
-328 FKKKIFEVPSADLQK
+328 LKKKIFEVPSADLQK

-351 NLHGA
+351 NLRGA
-356 TVHFDANLSESA
+356 TVQFDANLSESA

-396 AAGLPILMSLVGVG
+396 AAGLPILMSLVGVV

-455 LLDGMPKVQAIALA
+455 LLEGMPKNRAIALA

-531 IMSKKLWASVDT
+531 VMPKKLWASIDT
-543 PQKIMERRAQDAER
+543 PQKIVERRAQDAER

-578 GTAALLAVAAPMS
+578 GTLALLAVAAPMS

-636 DMSEEQAQ
+636 NMSEEQAQ

-683 ARSASSVE
+683 DHSASSVE

-702 TVPVQGSEM
+702 TVPVQGSEV

-767 SVLASFGAVVS
+767 SVLASFGAVVA
-778 IYQLGFMSSLFGVDH
+778 IYQLGFMSALFGVDH

-829 HGKDAVTAVV
+829 HGKDAVTAIVS
-839 TGYNHAVR
+839 GYNHAVR

-901 GDKVW
+901 GDKAW

-919 DVEGAALSVK
+919 DVEGAGL
-929 MSEKIQRER
+929 SEKIQRER
-938 ESAAVDSG
+938 ESVSG
-946 SMLGSE
+946 GFE

>member
-15 RAWAVVLIWA
+15 RAWAVILIWV
-25 LIIAGVAGAYTAF
+25 LIIAGVAGAYTTF

-133 DAAPAQ
+133 DAAPSQ
-139 IEDGKKQ
+139 IEEGKKQ
-146 LSAAASQIEDG
+146 LSTAASQVEEG
-157 AKQIAESEKKLDD
+157 TKQIAESEKKLDD
-170 SQAQITAGRKQL
+170 SQAQITSGQEQL
-182 DDAQKQLDDAQK
+182 TS
-194 QLDDAQ
+194 AQ

-212 GYAQAEAAGSPT
+212 GYTQAEAAGSPA

-233 QAQLAEQ
+233 QSQLAEQ
-240 QNTLNQ
+240 QNALNQ
-246 QRDTLTESQKQVDA
+246 QRDTLAESQKQVDA

-265 TSKKEELA
+265 ASKKEELA

-303 QKLYDFAAGYRMV
+303 QKLYDFAVGYRMV

-322 TIATVS
+322 AIATVS

-396 AAGLPILMSLVGVG
+396 AAGLPILMSLVGVV

-417 SLSSLIQMS
+417 SLSSVIQMS

-455 LLDGMPKVQAIALA
+455 LLEGMPKNRAIALA

-531 IMSKKLWASVDT
+531 VMSKKLWASIDT
-543 PQKIMERRAQDAER
+543 PQKIVERRAQDAER

-573 LTLVV
+573 LTLIT
-578 GTAALLAVAAPMS
+578 GTLALLAVAAPMS

-616 KDKFGEGMSAPLVA
+616 KDKFSEGMSAPLVA

-683 ARSASSVE
+683 AHSASSVE

-702 TVPVQGSEM
+702 TVPVQGSEV

-767 SVLASFGAVVS
+767 SVLASFGAVVA
-778 IYQLGFMSSLFGVDH
+778 IYQLGFMSALFGVDH

-829 HGKDAVTAVV
+829 HGKDAVTAIVS
-839 TGYNHAVR
+839 GYNHAVR

-901 GDKVW
+901 GDKAW

-919 DVEGAALSVK
+919 DVEGAGL
-929 MSEKIQRER
+929 SEKIQRER
-938 ESAAVDSG
+938 ESVSG
-946 SMLGSE
+946 GFE

>member
-15 RAWAVVLIWA
+15 RAWAVILIWVF
-25 LIIAGVAGAYTAF
+25 IIAGVASAYTTF

-133 DAAPAQ
+133 DAAPSQ
-139 IEDGKKQ
+139 IEEGKKQ
-146 LSAAASQIEDG
+146 LSTAASQVEEG
-157 AKQIAESEKKLDD
+157 TKQIAESEKKLDD
-170 SQAQITAGRKQL
+170 SQAQITSGQEQL
-182 DDAQKQLDDAQK
+182 TS
-194 QLDDAQ
+194 AQ

-212 GYAQAEAAGSPT
+212 GYTQAEAAGSPA
-224 DTMEQLNTQ
+224 DTMERLNTQ

-240 QNTLNQ
+240 QNALNQ
-246 QRDTLTESQKQVDA
+246 QRDTLAESQKQVDA

-265 TSKKEELA
+265 ASKKEELA

-303 QKLYDFAAGYRMV
+303 QKLYDFAVGYRMV

-322 TIATVS
+322 AIATVS

-356 TVHFDANLSESA
+356 IVHFDANLSESA

-384 FIVLMIMLGTFV
+384 FIVLMVMLGTLV
-396 AAGLPILMSLVGVG
+396 AAGLPILMSLVGVV

-417 SLSSLIQMS
+417 SLSSIVQMS

-455 LLDGMPKVQAIALA
+455 LLEGMPKNRAIALA

-531 IMSKKLWASVDT
+531 VMPKKLWASIDT
-543 PQKIMERRAQDAER
+543 PQKIVERRAQDAER

-573 LTLVV
+573 LTLVA
-578 GTAALLAVAAPMS
+578 GSLALLAVAAPMS

-604 SDSAAYKSYALI
+604 SDSAAYKSYALV

-636 DMSEEQAQ
+636 NMSEEQAQ

-675 LMIFQVIP
+675 LLIFQVIP
-683 ARSASSVE
+683 AHSASSVE

-702 TVPVQGSEM
+702 TVPVQGSEV

-778 IYQLGFMSSLFGVDH
+778 IYQLGFMGSLFGVDH

-829 HGKDAVTAVV
+829 HGKDAVTAIVS
-839 TGYNHAVR
+839 GYNHAVR

-876 GLAFGVLVDAFIV
+876 GLAFGVLVDACIV
-889 RMTLTPAIMALL
+889 RMTLTPAVMALL
-901 GDKVW
+901 GDKAW

-919 DVEGAALSVK
+919 DVEGAGL
-929 MSEKIQRER
+929 SEKIQRER
-938 ESAAVDSG
+938 ESVSG
-946 SMLGSE
+946 GFE

>member
-15 RAWAVVLIWA
+15 RAWTVSLIWA

-74 ILTTGN
+74 ILTTGD
-80 GAALTEEQK
+80 GTVLTEEQK
-89 QAFSIALNKLTSEV
+89 QAFSAALSALPGEV

-133 DAAPAQ
+133 DAAPSQ
-139 IEDGKKQ
+139 IKDGKKQ
-146 LSAAASQIEDG
+146 LNAAASQLEDG
-157 AKQIAESEKKLDD
+157 MKQIADNEKKLDD
-170 SQAQITAGRKQL
+170 SQAQISAGQEQL
-182 DDAQKQLDDAQK
+182 AS
-194 QLDDAQ
+194 AQ

-206 QAQLKS
+206 QAQLKD
-212 GYAQAEAAGSPT
+212 GYVQAEAAGSPAAII
-224 DTMEQLNTQ
+224 EQLNAQ
-233 QAQLAEQ
+233 QAQLTEQ
-240 QNTLNQ
+240 QNALNQ
-246 QRDTLTESQKQVDA
+246 QRETLTESQKQVDA

-265 TSKKEELA
+265 ASKKDELT

-280 KQRDQLQKSE
+280 EQRNQLQKTE
-290 SELPA
+290 NELPA

-303 QKLYDFAAGYRMV
+303 QKLYDFASGYRMV

-322 TIATVS
+322 AIATVS
-328 FKKKIFEVPSADLQK
+328 FKKKVFEVPSAELQK
-343 VMSDIESA
+343 VMSDFESA

-356 TVHFDANLSESA
+356 TVQFDANLSESA

-384 FIVLMIMLGTFV
+384 FIVLMVMLGTLV
-396 AAGLPILMSLVGVG
+396 AAGLPILMSLVGVV

-417 SLSSLIQMS
+417 SLSSVIQMS

-469 NGTSGNAVI
+469 NGTSGNAVV

-531 IMSKKLWASVDT
+531 IMSKKLWASIDT
-543 PQKIMERRAQDAER
+543 PQKIAERRAQDAER

-573 LTLVV
+573 LTLVA
-578 GTAALLAVAAPMS
+578 GTLALLAVAAPMS

-616 KDKFGEGMSAPLVA
+616 SEKFGEGMSAPLVA

-636 DMSEEQAQ
+636 NMSEEQAQ

-650 ASAVKERGGANVQ
+650 AAAVKERGGVNVQ

-683 ARSASSVE
+683 AHSASSVE

-702 TVPVQGSEM
+702 TVPVQGSEV

-829 HGKDAVTAVV
+829 HGKDAATAIVS
-839 TGYNHAVR
+839 GYNHAVR

-866 DSTMIRPMGF
+866 GSTMIRPMGF

-901 GDKVW
+901 GDKAW
-906 WMPKWLDRLTPNM
+906 WMPKWLDRFTPNM
-919 DVEGAALSVK
+919 DVEGAALSEK
-929 MSEKIQRER
+929 MSEKIQHER
-938 ESAAVDSG
+938 ESAATDSG
-946 SMLGSE
+946 NKLG

>member
-15 RAWAVVLIWA
+15 RAWTVILIWA

-74 ILTTGN
+74 ILTTGD
-80 GAALTEEQK
+80 GTVLTEEQK
-89 QAFSIALNKLTSEV
+89 QAFSAALSALPGEV

-133 DAAPAQ
+133 DAAPSQ
-139 IEDGKKQ
+139 IKDGKKQ
-146 LSAAASQIEDG
+146 LNAAASQLEDG
-157 AKQIAESEKKLDD
+157 MKQIADNEKKLDD
-170 SQAQITAGRKQL
+170 SQAQISAGQEQL
-182 DDAQKQLDDAQK
+182 AS
-194 QLDDAQ
+194 AQ

-206 QAQLKS
+206 QAQLKD
-212 GYAQAEAAGSPT
+212 GYVQAEAAGSPAAII
-224 DTMEQLNTQ
+224 EQLNAQ
-233 QAQLAEQ
+233 QAQLTEQ
-240 QNTLNQ
+240 QNALNQ
-246 QRDTLTESQKQVDA
+246 QRETLTESQKQVDA

-265 TSKKEELA
+265 ASKKDELT

-280 KQRDQLQKSE
+280 EQRNQLQKTE
-290 SELPA
+290 NELPA

-303 QKLYDFAAGYRMV
+303 QKLYDFASGYRMV

-322 TIATVS
+322 AIATVS
-328 FKKKIFEVPSADLQK
+328 FKKKVFEVPSAELQK
-343 VMSDIESA
+343 VMSDFESA

-356 TVHFDANLSESA
+356 TVQFDANLSESA

-384 FIVLMIMLGTFV
+384 FIVLMVMLGTLV
-396 AAGLPILMSLVGVG
+396 AAGLPILMSLVGVV

-417 SLSSLIQMS
+417 SLSSVIQMS

-469 NGTSGNAVI
+469 NGTSGNAVV

-531 IMSKKLWASVDT
+531 IMSKKLWASIDT
-543 PQKIMERRAQDAER
+543 PQKIAARRAQDAER

-578 GTAALLAVAAPMS
+578 GTLALLAVAAPMS

-604 SDSAAYKSYALI
+604 SDSAAYKSYALV

-636 DMSEEQAQ
+636 NMSEEQVQ

-650 ASAVKERGGANVQ
+650 ASAVKEHGGANVQ

-683 ARSASSVE
+683 AHSASSVE

-702 TVPVQGSEM
+702 TVPVQGSEV

-829 HGKDAVTAVV
+829 HGKDAATAIVS
-839 TGYNHAVR
+839 GYNHAVR

-901 GDKVW
+901 GDKAW
-906 WMPKWLDRLTPNM
+906 WMPKWLDRFTPNM
-919 DVEGAALSVK
+919 DVEGAALSEK
-929 MSEKIQRER
+929 MSEKIQHER
-938 ESAAVDSG
+938 ESAATDSG
-946 SMLGSE
+946 NKLG

>member
-15 RAWAVVLIWA
+15 RAWAVILTWA
-25 LIIAGVAGAYTAF
+25 LVIAGVAGAYTAF

-74 ILTTGN
+74 ILTTGD
-80 GAALTEEQK
+80 GTALTEEQK
-89 QAFSIALNKLTSEV
+89 QAFSTALNKLTGEV
-103 PSVDAV
+103 SSVDAV

-146 LSAAASQIEDG
+146 LSAAASQIEEG
-157 AKQIAESEKKLDD
+157 TKQIAENEKKLDD
-170 SQAQITAGRKQL
+170 SQAQITSGQEQL
-182 DDAQKQLDDAQK
+182 AS
-194 QLDDAQ
+194 AQ

-206 QAQLKS
+206 QAQLKN
-212 GYAQAEAAGSPT
+212 GYAQAEAAGSPAEM
-224 DTMEQLNTQ
+224 MEQLNAQ
-233 QAQLAEQ
+233 QAQLTAQ
-240 QNTLNQ
+240 QNALNQ
-246 QRDTLTESQKQVDA
+246 QRETLTESQKQVDA
-260 GRAEI
+260 GRSEI
-265 TSKKEELA
+265 ASKKEELA

-280 KQRDQLQKSE
+280 EQRTQLQKTE

-303 QKLYDFAAGYRMV
+303 QKLYDFASGYRMV

-322 TIATVS
+322 AIATVS
-328 FKKKIFEVPSADLQK
+328 FKKKIYEVPSAELQK

-356 TVHFDANLSESA
+356 TVQFDANLSESA

-384 FIVLMIMLGTFV
+384 FIVLMVMLGTLV
-396 AAGLPILMSLVGVG
+396 AAGLPILMSLVGVV

-417 SLSSLIQMS
+417 SLSSVVQMS

-455 LLDGMPKVQAIALA
+455 LLEGMPKNQAIALA

-478 FAASTVIIA
+478 FAATTVIIA

-519 LTPAVLSLAGTK
+519 LTPAVLSVVGTK
-531 IMSKKLWASVDT
+531 IMPKKLWASIDT
-543 PQKIMERRAQDAER
+543 PQKIAERRAQDAER
-557 TEKPN
+557 TEKSN

-578 GTAALLAVAAPMS
+578 GTVALLAVAAPMS

-604 SDSAAYKSYALI
+604 SDSAAYKSYALV

-636 DMSEEQAQ
+636 NMSEE

-683 ARSASSVE
+683 AHSASSVE

-702 TVPVQGSEM
+702 TVPVQGSEV
-711 SLGIAGQTSGNID
+711 SLGVAGQTSGNID

-753 SIMVPLVASVGFLF
+753 SILVPLVASMGFLF

-829 HGKDAVTAVV
+829 HGKDAATAIVS
-839 TGYNHAVR
+839 GYNHAVR

-866 DSTMIRPMGF
+866 ESTMIRPMGF

-901 GDKVW
+901 GDKAW

-919 DVEGAALSVK
+919 DVEGGAL
-929 MSEKIQRER
+929 SEKIQHER
-938 ESAAVDSG
+938 ESAGAG
-946 SMLGSE
+946 SDNKLR

>member
-15 RAWAVVLIWA
+15 RAWAVILTWVLIV
-25 LIIAGVAGAYTAF
+25 AGVAGAYTAF

-74 ILTTGN
+74 ILTTGD
-80 GAALTEEQK
+80 GTALTEEQK
-89 QAFSIALNKLTSEV
+89 QAFSAALSALPSEV

-133 DAAPAQ
+133 DAAPSQ

-146 LSAAASQIEDG
+146 LNAATSQLEG
-157 AKQIAESEKKLDD
+157 GMKQIADNEKKLDD
-170 SQAQITAGRKQL
+170 SQEQITAGRKQL
-182 DDAQKQLDDAQK
+182 DDAQKQLDDAQ
-194 QLDDAQ
+194 
-200 KQLDDA
+200 
-206 QAQLKS
+206 AQLKD
-212 GYAQAEAAGSPT
+212 GYAQAEAAGSPAAM
-224 DTMEQLNTQ
+224 MEQLNTQ
-233 QAQLAEQ
+233 QAQLTEQ
-240 QNTLNQ
+240 QNALNQ

-265 TSKKEELA
+265 ASKKDELA
-273 EGQKKLD
+273 EGKKKLD
-280 KQRDQLQKSE
+280 EQRNQLQKTE
-290 SELPA
+290 SDLPA

-303 QKLYDFAAGYRMV
+303 QKLYDFTAGYRMV

-322 TIATVS
+322 AIATVS
-328 FKKKIFEVPSADLQK
+328 FKKKIYEVPSAELQK

-356 TVHFDANLSESA
+356 TVQFDANLSESA

-384 FIVLMIMLGTFV
+384 FIVLMVMLGTLV
-396 AAGLPILMSLVGVG
+396 AAGLPILMSLVGVV

-417 SLSSLIQMS
+417 SLSSVVEMS

-531 IMSKKLWASVDT
+531 IMSKKLWASIDT
-543 PQKIMERRAQDAER
+543 PQKIAERRAQDAAR

-573 LTLVV
+573 LTLVA
-578 GTAALLAVAAPMS
+578 GTLALLAVAAPMS

-604 SDSAAYKSYALI
+604 SDSAAYKSYALV

-636 DMSEEQAQ
+636 NMSEEQAQ

-650 ASAVKERGGANVQ
+650 VSAVKERGGANVQ

-683 ARSASSVE
+683 AHSASSVE

-702 TVPVQGSEM
+702 TVPVQ
-711 SLGIAGQTSGNID
+711 
-724 VSEVLAQKLPLYL
+724 YL

-829 HGKDAVTAVV
+829 HGKDAATAIVS
-839 TGYNHAVR
+839 GYNHAVR

-901 GDKVW
+901 GDKAW

-919 DVEGAALSVK
+919 DVEGAALSEK
-929 MSEKIQRER
+929 MSENIQHER
-938 ESAAVDSG
+938 ESAAADSG
-946 SMLGSE
+946 GKLGSE

>member
-15 RAWAVVLIWA
+15 RAWTVSLIWA

-74 ILTTGN
+74 ILTTGD
-80 GAALTEEQK
+80 GTVLTEEQK
-89 QAFSIALNKLTSEV
+89 QAFSAALSALPGEV

-133 DAAPAQ
+133 DAAPSQ
-139 IEDGKKQ
+139 IKDGKKQ
-146 LSAAASQIEDG
+146 LNAAASQLEDG
-157 AKQIAESEKKLDD
+157 MKQIADNEKKLDD
-170 SQAQITAGRKQL
+170 SQAQISAGQEQL
-182 DDAQKQLDDAQK
+182 AS
-194 QLDDAQ
+194 AQ

-206 QAQLKS
+206 QAQLKD
-212 GYAQAEAAGSPT
+212 GYAKAEAAGSPAAII
-224 DTMEQLNTQ
+224 EQLNAQ
-233 QAQLAEQ
+233 QAQLTEQ
-240 QNTLNQ
+240 QNALNQ
-246 QRDTLTESQKQVDA
+246 QRETLTESQKQVDA

-265 TSKKEELA
+265 ASKKDELT

-280 KQRDQLQKSE
+280 EQRNQLQKTE
-290 SELPA
+290 NELPA

-303 QKLYDFAAGYRMV
+303 QKLYDFASGYRMV

-322 TIATVS
+322 AIATVS
-328 FKKKIFEVPSADLQK
+328 FKKKVFEVPSAELQK
-343 VMSDIESA
+343 VMSDFESA

-356 TVHFDANLSESA
+356 TVQFDANLSESA

-384 FIVLMIMLGTFV
+384 FIVLMVMLGTLV
-396 AAGLPILMSLVGVG
+396 AAGLPILMSLVGVV

-417 SLSSLIQMS
+417 SLSSVIQMS

-469 NGTSGNAVI
+469 NGTSGNAVV

-531 IMSKKLWASVDT
+531 IMSKKLWASIDT
-543 PQKIMERRAQDAER
+543 PQKIAERRAQDAER

-573 LTLVV
+573 LTLVA
-578 GTAALLAVAAPMS
+578 GTLALLAVAAPMS

-616 KDKFGEGMSAPLVA
+616 SEKFGEGMSAPLVA

-636 DMSEEQAQ
+636 NMSEEQAQ

-650 ASAVKERGGANVQ
+650 AAAVKERGGVNVQ

-683 ARSASSVE
+683 AHSASSVE

-702 TVPVQGSEM
+702 TVPVQGSEV

-829 HGKDAVTAVV
+829 HGKDAATAIVS
-839 TGYNHAVR
+839 GYNHAVR

-866 DSTMIRPMGF
+866 GSTMIRPMGF

-901 GDKVW
+901 GDKAW
-906 WMPKWLDRLTPNM
+906 WMPKWLDRFTPNM
-919 DVEGAALSVK
+919 DVEGAALSEK
-929 MSEKIQRER
+929 MSEKIQHER
-938 ESAAVDSG
+938 ESAATDSG
-946 SMLGSE
+946 NKLG

>member
-1 MATWLYRIGEAAAR
+1 MATWLYRIGNFTAR
-15 RAWAVVLIWA
+15 RAWAVILTWA
-25 LIIAGVAGAYTAF
+25 LVIAGVAGAYTTF

-74 ILTTGN
+74 ILTTGD
-80 GAALTEEQK
+80 GTALTEEQK
-89 QAFSIALNKLTSEV
+89 QAFSTALNKLTGEV
-103 PSVDAV
+103 SSVDAV

-146 LSAAASQIEDG
+146 LSAAASQIEEG
-157 AKQIAESEKKLDD
+157 TKQIAENEKKLDD
-170 SQAQITAGRKQL
+170 SQAQITSGQEQL
-182 DDAQKQLDDAQK
+182 AS
-194 QLDDAQ
+194 AQ

-206 QAQLKS
+206 QAQLT
-212 GYAQAEAAGSPT
+212 A
-224 DTMEQLNTQ
+224 
-233 QAQLAEQ
+233 Q
-240 QNTLNQ
+240 QNALNQ
-246 QRDTLTESQKQVDA
+246 QRETLTESQKQVDA
-260 GRAEI
+260 GRSEI
-265 TSKKEELA
+265 ASKKEELA

-280 KQRDQLQKSE
+280 EQRTQLQKTE

-303 QKLYDFAAGYRMV
+303 QKLYNFTSGYRMV

-322 TIATVS
+322 AIATVS
-328 FKKKIFEVPSADLQK
+328 FKKKIYEVPSADLQK

-351 NLHGA
+351 DLHGA

-384 FIVLMIMLGTFV
+384 FIVLMVMLGTLV
-396 AAGLPILMSLVGVG
+396 AAGLPILMSLVGVV

-417 SLSSLIQMS
+417 SLSSIVQMS

-455 LLDGMPKVQAIALA
+455 LLEGMPKNQAIALA

-478 FAASTVIIA
+478 FAATTVIIA

-519 LTPAVLSLAGTK
+519 LTPAVLSVAGTK
-531 IMSKKLWASVDT
+531 IMPKKLWASIDT
-543 PQKIMERRAQDAER
+543 PQKIAERRAQDAER
-557 TEKPN
+557 TEKSN

-578 GTAALLAVAAPMS
+578 GTVALLAVAAPMS

-597 PDASNYP
+597 PDASNYS
-604 SDSAAYKSYALI
+604 SDSAAYKSYALV

-636 DMSEEQAQ
+636 NMSEEQAQ

-683 ARSASSVE
+683 AHSASSVE

-702 TVPVQGSEM
+702 TVPVQGSEV
-711 SLGIAGQTSGNID
+711 SLGVAGQTSGNID

-753 SIMVPLVASVGFLF
+753 SIMVPLVASMGFLF

-829 HGKDAVTAVV
+829 HGKDAATAIVS
-839 TGYNHAVR
+839 GYNHAVR

-866 DSTMIRPMGF
+866 ESTMIRPMGF

-901 GDKVW
+901 GDKAW

-919 DVEGAALSVK
+919 DVEGAALS
-929 MSEKIQRER
+929 EKIQHER
-938 ESAAVDSG
+938 ESAGAG
-946 SMLGSE
+946 SDNKLR

>member
-15 RAWAVVLIWA
+15 RAWAVILIWVF
-25 LIIAGVAGAYTAF
+25 IIAGVAGAYATF

-89 QAFSIALNKLTSEV
+89 QAFSIALKKLTSEV

-133 DAAPAQ
+133 DAAPSQ

-146 LSAAASQIEDG
+146 LSTAASQVEEG
-157 AKQIAESEKKLDD
+157 TKQIAESEKKLDD
-170 SQAQITAGRKQL
+170 SQAQ
-182 DDAQKQLDDAQK
+182 
-194 QLDDAQ
+194 
-200 KQLDDA
+200 
-206 QAQLKS
+206 LKS
-212 GYAQAEAAGSPT
+212 GYTQAEAAGSPA
-224 DTMEQLNTQ
+224 DTMERLNTQ
-233 QAQLAEQ
+233 QAQLTEQ

-246 QRDTLTESQKQVDA
+246 QRDTLAESQKQVDA

-265 TSKKEELA
+265 ASKKEELA

-280 KQRDQLQKSE
+280 KQRDQLQKTE

-295 QREQLERQ
+295 QRERLERQ
-303 QKLYDFAAGYRMV
+303 QKLYDFTAGYRMV

-322 TIATVS
+322 AIATVS

-356 TVHFDANLSESA
+356 TVQFDANLSESA

-396 AAGLPILMSLVGVG
+396 AAGLPILMSLVGVV

-417 SLSSLIQMS
+417 SLSSIVQMS

-455 LLDGMPKVQAIALA
+455 LLEGMPKNRAIALA

-519 LTPAVLSLAGTK
+519 LTPAVLSLAGVK
-531 IMSKKLWASVDT
+531 IMPKKLWASIDT
-543 PQKIMERRAQDAER
+543 PKKIEERRAQDAER

-573 LTLVV
+573 LTLIT
-578 GTAALLAVAAPMS
+578 GTLALLVVAAPMS

-650 ASAVKERGGANVQ
+650 ASALKEHGGANVQ

-683 ARSASSVE
+683 AHSASSVE

-702 TVPVQGSEM
+702 TVPVQGSEV

-767 SVLASFGAVVS
+767 SVLASFGAVVA

-829 HGKDAVTAVV
+829 HGKDAVTAIVS
-839 TGYNHAVR
+839 GYNHAVR

-876 GLAFGVLVDAFIV
+876 GLAFGMLVDAFIV

-901 GDKVW
+901 GDKAW

-919 DVEGAALSVK
+919 DVEGAGL
-929 MSEKIQRER
+929 SEKIQRER
-938 ESAAVDSG
+938 ESVSG
-946 SMLGSE
+946 GFE

>member
-80 GAALTEEQK
+80 GATLTEEQK

-123 TQLDEAHAKI
+123 TQLNEAHAKI
-133 DAAPAQ
+133 DAAPSQ

-146 LSAAASQIEDG
+146 LSTAASQIEEG
-157 AKQIAESEKKLDD
+157 TKQIAESEKKLDD
-170 SQAQITAGRKQL
+170 SQEQITAGR
-182 DDAQKQLDDAQK
+182 
-194 QLDDAQ
+194 

-265 TSKKEELA
+265 ASKKDELA

-343 VMSDIESA
+343 VMSDIELA

-368 LGGGSHTGEVA
+368 LGSGSHTGEVA

-519 LTPAVLSLAGTK
+519 LTPAVLSLAGAR
-531 IMSKKLWASVDT
+531 IMPKKLWASVDT
-543 PQKIMERRAQDAER
+543 PQKIVERRAQDAER

-578 GTAALLAVAAPMS
+578 GTLALLAVAAPMS

-604 SDSAAYKSYALI
+604 SDSAAYKSYALV

-683 ARSASSVE
+683 AHSASSVE

-702 TVPVQGSEM
+702 TVPVQGSEV

-753 SIMVPLVASVGFLF
+753 SILVPLVASVGFLF

-901 GDKVW
+901 GDKAW

-919 DVEGAALSVK
+919 DVEGAGL
-929 MSEKIQRER
+929 SEKIQRE
-938 ESAAVDSG
+938 SG
-946 SMLGSE
+946 SGGFE

>member
-15 RAWAVVLIWA
+15 RAWAVILTWA
-25 LIIAGVAGAYTAF
+25 LVIAGVAGAYTAF

-74 ILTTGN
+74 ILTTGD
-80 GAALTEEQK
+80 GTALTEEQK
-89 QAFSIALNKLTSEV
+89 QAFSTALNKLTGEV
-103 PSVDAV
+103 SSVDAV

-146 LSAAASQIEDG
+146 LSAAASQIEEG
-157 AKQIAESEKKLDD
+157 TKQIAENEKKLDD
-170 SQAQITAGRKQL
+170 SQAQITSGQEQL
-182 DDAQKQLDDAQK
+182 AS
-194 QLDDAQ
+194 AQ

-206 QAQLKS
+206 QAQLKN
-212 GYAQAEAAGSPT
+212 GYAQAEAAGSPAEM
-224 DTMEQLNTQ
+224 MEQLNAQ
-233 QAQLAEQ
+233 QAQLTAQ
-240 QNTLNQ
+240 QNALNQ
-246 QRDTLTESQKQVDA
+246 QRETLTESQKQVDA
-260 GRAEI
+260 GRSEI
-265 TSKKEELA
+265 ASKKEELA

-280 KQRDQLQKSE
+280 EQRTQLQKTE

-303 QKLYDFAAGYRMV
+303 QKLYDFASGYRMV

-322 TIATVS
+322 AIAAVS
-328 FKKKIFEVPSADLQK
+328 FKKKIYEVPSADLQK

-356 TVHFDANLSESA
+356 TVHFDANLSETA
-368 LGGGSHTGEVA
+368 IGGGSHTGEVA

-384 FIVLMIMLGTFV
+384 FIVLMVMLGTLV
-396 AAGLPILMSLVGVG
+396 AAGLPILMSLVGVV

-417 SLSSLIQMS
+417 SLSSVVQMS

-455 LLDGMPKVQAIALA
+455 LLEGMPKNQAIALA

-478 FAASTVIIA
+478 FAATTVIIA

-519 LTPAVLSLAGTK
+519 LTPAVLSVAGTK
-531 IMSKKLWASVDT
+531 IMPKKLWASIDT
-543 PQKIMERRAQDAER
+543 PQKIAERRAQDAER
-557 TEKPN
+557 TEKSN

-578 GTAALLAVAAPMS
+578 GTVALLAVAAPMS

-597 PDASNYP
+597 PDASNYS

-616 KDKFGEGMSAPLVA
+616 KDKFGEGMSSPLVA

-636 DMSEEQAQ
+636 NMSEEQAQ

-683 ARSASSVE
+683 AHSASSVE

-702 TVPVQGSEM
+702 TVPVQG
-711 SLGIAGQTSGNID
+711 
-724 VSEVLAQKLPLYL
+724 SEVLAQKLPLYL

-753 SIMVPLVASVGFLF
+753 SILVPLVASVGFLF

-829 HGKDAVTAVV
+829 HGKDAATAIVS
-839 TGYNHAVR
+839 GYNHAVR

-866 DSTMIRPMGF
+866 ESTMIRPMGF

-901 GDKVW
+901 GDKAW

-919 DVEGAALSVK
+919 DVEGAALS
-929 MSEKIQRER
+929 EKIQHER
-938 ESAAVDSG
+938 ESAGAG
-946 SMLGSE
+946 SDNKLR

>member
-15 RAWAVVLIWA
+15 RAWAVILIWVF
-25 LIIAGVAGAYTAF
+25 IIAGVASAYTTF

-89 QAFSIALNKLTSEV
+89 QAFSIALKKLTSEV

-133 DAAPAQ
+133 DAAPSQ

-146 LSAAASQIEDG
+146 LSTAASQVEEG
-157 AKQIAESEKKLDD
+157 TKQIAESEKKLDD
-170 SQAQITAGRKQL
+170 SQAQITSGQEQL
-182 DDAQKQLDDAQK
+182 TS
-194 QLDDAQ
+194 AQ

-212 GYAQAEAAGSPT
+212 GYTQAEAAGSPA
-224 DTMEQLNTQ
+224 DTMERLNTQ

-240 QNTLNQ
+240 QNALNQ
-246 QRDTLTESQKQVDA
+246 QRDTLAESQKQVDA

-265 TSKKEELA
+265 ASKKEELA

-280 KQRDQLQKSE
+280 KQRDQLQKTE

-303 QKLYDFAAGYRMV
+303 QKLYDFAVGYRMV

-322 TIATVS
+322 AIATVS

-356 TVHFDANLSESA
+356 IVHFDANLSESA

-396 AAGLPILMSLVGVG
+396 AAGLPILMSLVGVV

-417 SLSSLIQMS
+417 SLSSVIQMS

-455 LLDGMPKVQAIALA
+455 LLEGMPKNRAIALA

-531 IMSKKLWASVDT
+531 VMPKKLWASIDT
-543 PQKIMERRAQDAER
+543 PKKIEERRVQDAER
-557 TEKPN
+557 GEKPN

-578 GTAALLAVAAPMS
+578 GTLALLAVAAPMS

-683 ARSASSVE
+683 AHSASSVE

-702 TVPVQGSEM
+702 TVPVQGSEV

-767 SVLASFGAVVS
+767 SVLASFGAVVA

-829 HGKDAVTAVV
+829 HGKDAVTAIVS
-839 TGYNHAVR
+839 GYNHAVR

-901 GDKVW
+901 GDKAW

-919 DVEGAALSVK
+919 DVEGAGL
-929 MSEKIQRER
+929 SEKIQRER
-938 ESAAVDSG
+938 ESVSG
-946 SMLGSE
+946 GFE

>member
-15 RAWAVVLIWA
+15 RAWTVSLIWA

-74 ILTTGN
+74 ILTTGD
-80 GAALTEEQK
+80 GTVLTEEQK
-89 QAFSIALNKLTSEV
+89 QAFSAALSALPGEV

-133 DAAPAQ
+133 DAAPSQ
-139 IEDGKKQ
+139 IKDGKKQ
-146 LSAAASQIEDG
+146 LNAAASQLEDG
-157 AKQIAESEKKLDD
+157 MKQIADNEKKLDD
-170 SQAQITAGRKQL
+170 SQAQISAGQEQL
-182 DDAQKQLDDAQK
+182 AS
-194 QLDDAQ
+194 AQ

-206 QAQLKS
+206 QAQLKD
-212 GYAQAEAAGSPT
+212 GYVQAEAAGSPAAII
-224 DTMEQLNTQ
+224 EQLNAQ
-233 QAQLAEQ
+233 QAQLTEQ
-240 QNTLNQ
+240 QNALNQ
-246 QRDTLTESQKQVDA
+246 QRETLTESQKQVDA

-265 TSKKEELA
+265 ASKKDELT

-280 KQRDQLQKSE
+280 EQRNQLQKTE
-290 SELPA
+290 NELPA

-303 QKLYDFAAGYRMV
+303 QKLYDFASGYRMV

-322 TIATVS
+322 AIATVS
-328 FKKKIFEVPSADLQK
+328 FKKKVFEVPSAELQK
-343 VMSDIESA
+343 VMSDFESA

-356 TVHFDANLSESA
+356 TVQFDANLSESA

-384 FIVLMIMLGTFV
+384 FIVLMVMLGTLV
-396 AAGLPILMSLVGVG
+396 AAGLPILMSLVGVV

-417 SLSSLIQMS
+417 SLSSVIQMS

-469 NGTSGNAVI
+469 NGTSGNAVV

-531 IMSKKLWASVDT
+531 IMSKKLWASIDT
-543 PQKIMERRAQDAER
+543 PQKIAERRAQDAER

-573 LTLVV
+573 LTLVA
-578 GTAALLAVAAPMS
+578 GTLALLAVAAPMS

-616 KDKFGEGMSAPLVA
+616 SEKFGEGMSAPLVA

-636 DMSEEQAQ
+636 NMSEEQAQ

-650 ASAVKERGGANVQ
+650 AAAVKERGGVNVQ

-683 ARSASSVE
+683 AHSASSVE

-702 TVPVQGSEM
+702 TVPVQGSEV

-829 HGKDAVTAVV
+829 HGKDAATAIVS
-839 TGYNHAVR
+839 GYNHAVR

-866 DSTMIRPMGF
+866 DSAMIRPMGF

-889 RMTLTPAIMALL
+889 RMTLTPAVMALL
-901 GDKVW
+901 GDKAW

-919 DVEGAALSVK
+919 DVEGAALS
-929 MSEKIQRER
+929 EKIRHER
-938 ESAAVDSG
+938 ESAAAESG
-946 SMLGSE
+946 SKLGSE

>member
-15 RAWAVVLIWA
+15 RAWAVILIWVF
-25 LIIAGVAGAYTAF
+25 IIAGVAGAYATF

-89 QAFSIALNKLTSEV
+89 QAFSIALKKLTSEV

-133 DAAPAQ
+133 DAAPSQ
-139 IEDGKKQ
+139 IEEGKKQ
-146 LSAAASQIEDG
+146 LSTAASQIEEG
-157 AKQIAESEKKLDD
+157 TKQIAESEKKLDD
-170 SQAQITAGRKQL
+170 SQAQITSGQEQL
-182 DDAQKQLDDAQK
+182 TSAQKQLDDT
-194 QLDDAQ
+194 
-200 KQLDDA
+200 

-212 GYAQAEAAGSPT
+212 GYTQAEAAGSPA

-233 QAQLAEQ
+233 QAQLTEQ
-240 QNTLNQ
+240 QNALNQ
-246 QRDTLTESQKQVDA
+246 QRDTLAESQKQVDA

-265 TSKKEELA
+265 ASKKEELA

-290 SELPA
+290 RELPA

-303 QKLYDFAAGYRMV
+303 QKLYDFAVGYRMV

-322 TIATVS
+322 AIATVS

-356 TVHFDANLSESA
+356 IVHFDANLSESA

-384 FIVLMIMLGTFV
+384 FIVLMVMLGTLV
-396 AAGLPILMSLVGVG
+396 AAGLPILMSLVGVV

-417 SLSSLIQMS
+417 SLSSIVQMS

-455 LLDGMPKVQAIALA
+455 LLEGMPKNRAIALA

-531 IMSKKLWASVDT
+531 VMPKKLWASIDT
-543 PQKIMERRAQDAER
+543 PQKIVERRAQDAER

-573 LTLVV
+573 LTLVA
-578 GTAALLAVAAPMS
+578 GSLALLAVAAPMS

-604 SDSAAYKSYALI
+604 SDSAAYKSYALV

-636 DMSEEQAQ
+636 NMSEEQAQ

-675 LMIFQVIP
+675 LLIFQVIP
-683 ARSASSVE
+683 AHSASSVE

-702 TVPVQGSEM
+702 TVPVQGSEV

-778 IYQLGFMSSLFGVDH
+778 IYQLGFMGSLFGVDH

-829 HGKDAVTAVV
+829 HGKDAVTAIVS
-839 TGYNHAVR
+839 GYNHAVR

-876 GLAFGVLVDAFIV
+876 GLAFGVLVDACIV
-889 RMTLTPAIMALL
+889 RMTLTPAVMALL
-901 GDKVW
+901 GDKAW

-919 DVEGAALSVK
+919 DVEGAALSEK
-929 MSEKIQRER
+929 MREKIQYER
-938 ESAAVDSG
+938 ESTFDGSG
-946 SMLGSE
+946 NR